1 MPKTTEILSTFINL
15 VDQPIILV
23 SSELIILDLNV
34 KAKTEFKIK
43 KATTIGKPFSVVCPN
58 LDPNSPLQS
67 QHLVSHT
74 RDKTVLWHIA
84 NLPEENELILIGTVQ
99 DQKNESLLN
108 MQKEFEDSTHQEI
121 SNLNLLLSSHL
132 IDESKSTLEQVRNIY
147 NYMEN
152 IIAEMPVSV
161 YWINRDCVYLGCN
174 NNMAKL
180 LHLKSRH
187 EIVGKTYADLYDDKS
202 ASHYRKADRAVMDKG
217 VSLTVEEPLHY
228 PDGTKEIY
236 LSNKVPLHNTKGEIV
251 GMVGI
256 SVDITERKK
265 MEEDLLQA
273 KRAAEA
279 ANQAKSDFIANM
291 SHDIRTPLSG
301 IIGMSQE
308 MFNIADN
315 ARSFLQQ
322 TPEEANLATP
332 QTFFSLLKEITETVQ
347 EDTQLL
353 IGATDQLLELCN
365 EILETMRL
373 ESGHRPE
380 EVESFNLRDLVKH
393 NIDLLQ
399 PVAFHKKLKLSFD
412 IEESIPTY
420 FSGLRNYLD
429 RTLLNLLS
437 NALKFT
443 NSGFVKINVKSLDE
457 RDSSY
462 RLGDK
467 MNLQLLVE
475 DSGIGIPEDKFET
488 IFEHFSRLTPAYQ
501 GLYKGAGLGL
511 YTVKRY
517 IEAMNATIN
526 IQSEVGKGTCFII
539 NLPLVVSDHSDRE
552 KIPVR
557 QPPISTV
564 QTLPFDRTIKP
575 EGITKVDAVASV
587 LVVEDNPLAA
597 KSLQAYLNR
606 FQCAHDHAENGMEAL
621 TMVQN
626 NDYDL
631 ILMDIGLPDVDGIE
645 VTKQIR
651 ALNNQNALQVPI
663 VAITGHADDAQK
675 VNESLEAGMQEV
687 CSKPLQQS
695 KLESLLQ
702 QYVFKKRQSES
713 ASLGI
718 EIQISDE
725 EKAAVIDW
733 QASLD
738 QMNGDESLLRELL
751 SVLEIDLKMSLDT
764 LAKAYAS
771 HDDETLRKELHR
783 VRGGINYLTLPQL
796 NRALARFH
804 EAVKLKPQDSQ
815 QLANTYNQVEEAIRA
830 FWDALEK
837 KKFTF

>member
-1 MPKTTEILSTFINL
+1 MPKNTEILSTFINL

-34 KAKTEFKIK
+34 NAKTVFKIK
-43 KATTIGKPFSVVCPN
+43 KATIGKPLSVLCPN
-58 LDPNSPLQS
+58 LDPSSPLQS
-67 QHLVSHT
+67 QNLVSHT

-84 NLPEENELILIGTVQ
+84 NLPEEDELILIGTVQ
-99 DQKNESLLN
+99 AQKNDSSSTI
-108 MQKEFEDSTHQEI
+108 QIEFDDSTHQEI
-121 SNLNLLLSSHL
+121 TNLNLLLSSHL
-132 IDESKSTLEQVRNIY
+132 IDESKSTLEQVKNIY

-161 YWINRDCVYLGCN
+161 YWINKDCVYLGCN

-180 LHLKSRH
+180 LNLKSRH
-187 EIVGKTYADLYDDKS
+187 DIVGKTYADLYDNKS

-217 VSLTVEEPLHY
+217 VSLSLEEPLHY

-236 LSNKVPLHNTKGEIV
+236 LSNKVPLHNSKGEIV

-256 SVDITERKK
+256 SVDITERKQ

-308 MFNIADN
+308 MFNVADN

-322 TPEEANLATP
+322 APADPNTASPKTYLP
-332 QTFFSLLKEITETVQ
+332 LLKEITETVQ
-347 EDTQLL
+347 EDSQLL

-412 IEESIPTY
+412 IGASIPTY

-443 NSGFVKINVKSLDE
+443 NSGFVKISVKSLDE
-457 RDSSY
+457 KASSY

-467 MNLQLLVE
+467 MNLQLFVE

-501 GLYKGAGLGL
+501 GLYRGAGLGL

-526 IQSEVGKGTCFII
+526 IKSEVGKGTCFII
-539 NLPLVVSDHSDRE
+539 TLPLLVSDHSDRE

-557 QPPISTV
+557 QPQIPTV
-564 QTLPFDRTIKP
+564 QALPSDRTVKP
-575 EGITKVDAVASV
+575 AEITKVDAVASV
-587 LVVEDNPLAA
+587 LIVEDNPLAA
-597 KSLQAYLNR
+597 KSLQAYLNH
-606 FQCAHDHAENGMEAL
+606 FQCTHDHAENGMEAL

-663 VAITGHADDAQK
+663 VAITGHADDAEK
-675 VNESLEAGMQEV
+675 VNESLAAGMQEV

-702 QYVFKKRQSES
+702 HYVFKKRQSEF
-713 ASLGI
+713 ASLENETQISGI
-718 EIQISDE
+718 E
-725 EKAAVIDW
+725 EKVSVIDW
-733 QASLD
+733 QASLE
-738 QMNGDESLLRELL
+738 QLNGDESLLRELL
-751 SVLEIDLKMSLDT
+751 SMLNIDLRMSLDT

-771 HDDETLRKELHR
+771 HDNEALRKELHR
-783 VRGGINYLTLPQL
+783 VRGGINYLALPQL
-796 NRALARFH
+796 DNALARFH
-804 EAVKLKPQDSQ
+804 EAVKLKPQNSQ
-815 QLANTYNQVEEAIRA
+815 QLAQTYDRVEEAIRA
-830 FWDALEK
+830 FWDELEK
-837 KKFTF
+837 KTDD